1 MLLRRS
7 LKFIF
12 SLDKYLGRSSFTLQH
27 RSTASLSENKKILEP
42 FETSPKIQTIV
53 DQISQLS
60 LLEVAELNQALKTQ
74 LKIPDAP
81 VMYAGAAVAAEKTQ
95 EEDDKSSQS
104 VQTSFTLKLEKF
116 DETKKVSLIKEIK
129 GLVEGLNLVQAKKFV
144 ESAPQ
149 IIKNNLSKDEAEKLK
164 ATLEAAGGVCLIE

>member
-95 EEDDKSSQS
+95 KMINLPNR
-104 VQTSFTLKLEKF
+104 FKPH
-116 DETKKVSLIKEIK
+116 SL
-129 GLVEGLNLVQAKKFV
+129 
-144 ESAPQ
+144 
-149 IIKNNLSKDEAEKLK
+149 
-164 ATLEAAGGVCLIE
+164 

>member
-1 MLLRRS
+1 MRS
-7 LKFIF
+7 
-12 SLDKYLGRSSFTLQH
+12 SSFTLQH

-95 EEDDKSSQS
+95 VCFIDYDQLFYII
-104 VQTSFTLKLEKF
+104 QNYFF
-116 DETKKVSLIKEIK
+116 WYRKKMINLPNRFKPHSL
-129 GLVEGLNLVQAKKFV
+129 
-144 ESAPQ
+144 
-149 IIKNNLSKDEAEKLK
+149 
-164 ATLEAAGGVCLIE
+164 